1 MELPGLDMAPGARTL
16 EYCFGCG
23 EENPIGLKLRPVYDG
38 EQVIARFTPKEQH
51 QGWYNVTH
59 GGILYSILDEITA
72 YSVLCTGLS
81 FGVTAKSE
89 IRFKHVAPTNA
100 TLLATAWVT
109 KATSR
114 LVETHGR
121 LELENGT
128 VVAEIDSAFFPAKG
142 EPRAFLWDMDGVI
155 IDSAEYHY
163 QSWHEALSPHGVDYT
178 REKFEYYFGQRN
190 DYVIAQVLGPITE
203 PEIAAISNEKARRYR
218 ELMNGEATLFPG
230 VLKLLQIM
238 KRGHYP
244 VALGTSAPPE
254 NYEAIAGPL
263 GISDYFDAIVCG
275 PDVDESKPS
284 PQIYLK
290 AAEKLGV
297 KPDQCIVF
305 EDSPHGVT
313 AAKNAGMKCVAIT
326 NTHSAEALHAADR
339 VVPSLEQID
348 LIELIRFI

>member
-23 EENPIGLKLRPVYDG
+23 EDNPIGLKLRPVYDG
-38 EQVIARFTPKEQH
+38 EKVIVRFTPKEQY

-59 GGILYSILDEITA
+59 GGMLYSILDEITA

-128 VVAEIDSAFFPAKG
+128 VVAEIDSVFFPGKG

-238 KRGHYP
+238 K
-244 VALGTSAPPE
+244 
-254 NYEAIAGPL
+254 
-263 GISDYFDAIVCG
+263 
-275 PDVDESKPS
+275 
-284 PQIYLK
+284 
-290 AAEKLGV
+290 
-297 KPDQCIVF
+297 
-305 EDSPHGVT
+305 
-313 AAKNAGMKCVAIT
+313 
-326 NTHSAEALHAADR
+326 
-339 VVPSLEQID
+339 
-348 LIELIRFI
+348 